1 MLESGGRAPTM
12 IRIRTIAVALLA
24 LLAAWQVIRS
34 AFVQA
39 YGADEPAK
47 AAALW
52 PSHPD
57 ILFKTALDEI
67 ANAAATGHP
76 VPRQQ
81 IEAIYAAA
89 ARAPLA
95 PEPFLVRG
103 VDAQLAGNP
112 TLAGRAFEAARQ
124 RDPRSLAAH
133 YFLADHFLRTNQPEA
148 GLEELARLTRLVP
161 NGIASVAPYYARYA
175 KERGGAAR
183 MKKVL
188 GEHPEFAPD
197 VMAAL
202 AMEASNAD
210 LILYLAGDHPEPQG
224 EPPLW
229 HGRLVEGLV
238 ASGQYRKARVIWSQ
252 LSGEQFASDSGLFDP
267 QFSGKKAPP
276 PFNWSLLST
285 ASGLAEEQGN
295 GRLHVIYYGRDNA
308 DLASQTLTLR
318 PGRYR
323 LSLKVEGGTK
333 SLSSLAWKLSCL
345 PAKRTLLSLALA
357 APQGQPVGDF
367 TIGSDCPAQLLSLT
381 GTPPDYPE
389 TVDVTLSAL
398 SLTRTAS

>member
-1 MLESGGRAPTM
+1 MLESGGLAPTM

-133 YFLADHFLRTNQPEA
+133 YFLADHFLRTGQFDA
-148 GLEELARLTRLVP
+148 GIAELARLTQLVP
-161 NGIASVAPYYARYA
+161 GGIGSVAGYYAQYA
-175 KERGGAAR
+175 MQPGGAAR
-183 MKKVL
+183 MKEVL
-188 GEHPEFAPD
+188 RIHPEFSSE
-197 VMAAL
+197 VLGAL
-202 AMEASNAD
+202 ATDATNAD
-210 LILYLAGDHPEPQG
+210 LVLYLAGDRLKSSG
-224 EPPLW
+224 EPPQW
-229 HGRLVEGLV
+229 HSRLVSGLV
-238 ASGQYRKARVIWSQ
+238 AAGQFRKARTVWSK
-252 LSGEQFASDSGLFDP
+252 LSGEMITDQPSLFDP

-285 ASGLAEEQGN
+285 ASGVAEEQGN
-295 GRLHVIYYGRDNA
+295 GRLHLIYYGRDNA
-308 DLASQTLTLR
+308 TLASQTLTLP

-323 LSLKVEGGTK
+323 LSFKIDGAGKGVA
-333 SLSSLAWKLSCL
+333 SLTWNLSCL
-345 PAKRTLLSLALA
+345 PSNRTALSLALPKSGTA
-357 APQGQPVGDF
+357 AGQF
-367 TIGSDCPAQLLSLT
+367 TIGVNCPAQQLALT
-381 GTPPDYPE
+381 GTSPDFPQ
-389 TVDVTLSAL
+389 TIDLTLSDLAL
-398 SLTRTAS
+398 SRIAS